1 MFRLEWP
8 TSEDT
13 SLLKKKEAGILGRNT
28 AGLSNANKTLLGG
41 VDADGTCWP
50 CLEELSH
57 FRHQARGDRQVEL
70 CLCVCDVN
78 EIEFVPLR
86 DRRGCFFLH
95 PNVQKG
101 TRVQM
106 SQKGS
111 LNSSH
116 SG

>member
-8 TSEDT
+8 ASEDT
-13 SLLKKKEAGILGRNT
+13 SLLKKKAACGILGRNT

-41 VDADGTCWP
+41 VDADRTCWP

-57 FRHQARGDRQVEL
+57 FRHQPRGDRQVEL

-86 DRRGCFFLH
+86 DRRGCSLY
-95 PNVQKG
+95 PNVKK
-101 TRVQM
+101 VQEF
-106 SQKGS
+106 K
-111 LNSSH
+111 
-116 SG
+116 